1 MGKANGN
8 SCMALREGEEEALHN
23 WLKRGDFGN
32 VAPAD
37 LLSDSGSIVE
47 QLEQAEG
54 TVRGARGRYCG
65 MVLRLGGLLLADEDA
80 MRSFRKKCE
89 KGGVRF
95 DRGASVYS
103 AITRFMRR
111 DSKANAFNIDCVC
124 REAVM
129 KNLSYRELEAGIVS
143 GSLTMTKMVAEFRD
157 RRAADQRQKSERDES
172 DVTDSRDADD
182 SSDKKRNRKSGV
194 EKYEEALP
202 PDLMVRREAGLLH
215 LMLPMGPNVEEKV
228 ERYFGRDGVVT
239 MKVRAQGSLDLELFN
254 IGWQP
259 CDSAGDSDR
268 RGERQDTTDRNH
280 RSRQARIRSPR
291 RSTRRQHRR

>member
-1 MGKANGN
+1 MGKSNGN
-8 SCMALREGEEEALHN
+8 DCMALREGEEEALRQ

-37 LLSDSGSIVE
+37 LLSDSAPIVE
-47 QLEQAEG
+47 ELEQAEG
-54 TVRGARGRYCG
+54 TVRSARGRYYG
-65 MVLRLGGLLLADEDA
+65 MVLRLGGLLLANDEA
-80 MRSFRKKCE
+80 MRLFRKKCE
-89 KGGVRF
+89 KGGIRF

-103 AITRFMRR
+103 AITRFLRR
-111 DSKANAFNIDCVC
+111 DSKANAFNLDCVC

-129 KNLSYRELEAGIVS
+129 KNIGYRELEAGIAN
-143 GSLTMTKMVAEFRD
+143 GSLTLTKMASDFRD
-157 RRAADQRQKSERDES
+157 RHAADRRQKSVRDES

-182 SSDKKRNRKSGV
+182 SSDRKRNRKS
-194 EKYEEALP
+194 EADKYEEALP

-239 MKVRAQGSLDLELFN
+239 MKVRAQGSLDLELFK
-254 IGWQP
+254 ISWQP

-268 RGERQDTTDRNH
+268 RGDRQDTTDRKR
-280 RSRQARIRSPR
+280 RSHQARIRSPR
-291 RSTRRQHRR
+291 RSIPRRRRR